1 MRVDANAL
9 KASKKLSVPI
19 AIAAPTKMGPA
30 VIADKVVDER
40 LLLLEVQVA
49 ISVITRTPRTHW
61 YKRFSLC
68 SARVMSRIVVLC

>member
-19 AIAAPTKMGPA
+19 AIAAPAKMGPA
-30 VIADKVVDER
+30 VIADEVVYER

-49 ISVITRTPRTHW
+49 ISVIN
-61 YKRFSLC
+61 
-68 SARVMSRIVVLC
+68 VLHALIGTNAFRSVLRGSCRGL